1 MSFLGL
7 LGSAAGTFFGGPL
20 GGAIGGALGG
30 ALDSSNA
37 ASSAATGSNAA
48 AQQAT
53 ALQRQ
58 MYQDQ
63 QGYQQPYQQ
72 VGTNA
77 LAKMASGNVM
87 DYMDPGYQFRLNEGL
102 KALGN
107 NAKSRGGLISGN
119 ALKAAQGY
127 GQSMASQ
134 EYQNA
139 FNRLGTLTGYGQ
151 EANRTLANVGG
162 NYANQ
167 AGQYGMTAAANAG
180 NAGLVGAQQMGSAYT
195 GIGNALGKYLNNS
208 GGGSSGT
215 FQDIGGLGA
224 ASAPFTF
231 G

>member
-7 LGSAAGTFFGGPL
+7 LGSAAGNYVLPGI

-30 ALDSSNA
+30 ALDTSNA
-37 ASSAATGSNAA
+37 ASSAAAGSTAA

-72 VGTNA
+72 AGTNA
-77 LAKMASGNVM
+77 LAKMSSGNVM
-87 DYMDPGYQFRLNEGL
+87 DYMDPGYQFRLSEGL
-102 KALGN
+102 KAMGN
-107 NAKSRGGLISGN
+107 NAKARGGLISGN

-139 FNRLGTLTGYGQ
+139 FNRLGTLS
-151 EANRTLANVGG
+151 L
-162 NYANQ
+162 
-167 AGQYGMTAAANAG
+167 
-180 NAGLVGAQQMGSAYT
+180 
-195 GIGNALGKYLNNS
+195 IH
-208 GGGSSGT
+208 
-215 FQDIGGLGA
+215 I
-224 ASAPFTF
+224 
-231 G
+231 

>member
-7 LGSAAGTFFGGPL
+7 LGSAAGGFFGGPL
-20 GGAIGGALGG
+20 GASIGGALGG
-30 ALDSSNA
+30 ALDTSNA
-37 ASSAATGSNAA
+37 ASSAAAGSTAA

-72 VGTNA
+72 AGTNA
-77 LAKMASGNVM
+77 LAKMSSGDVM
-87 DYMDPGYQFRLNEGL
+87 GYMDPSYQFRLNEGL

-107 NAKSRGGLISGN
+107 QAAARGGLISGN

-139 FNRLGTLTGYGQ
+139 FNRLGTLAGYGQ
-151 EANRTLANVGG
+151 QANQTLANVGG

-167 AGQYGMTAAANAG
+167 AGQYGMTAAGNAG
-180 NAGLVGAQQMGSAYT
+180 NAALAGAQQMGSAYT
-195 GIGNALGKYLNNS
+195 GIGNALGKYLGNY

-215 FQDIGGLGA
+215 FQDIGGMGA
-224 ASAPFTF
+224 ASAPYTY